1 MANPNPSPETR
12 FQPGQSGN
20 PGGKTQEHKRLEM
33 EAAEMAAKLR
43 HAMLSSM
50 QEKLARGADALELV
64 SGDALRLFKDS
75 EDRAH
80 GTPKA
85 ISEITG
91 EGGGPVVFKTVYE

>member
-1 MANPNPSPETR
+1 
-12 FQPGQSGN
+12 
-20 PGGKTQEHKRLEM
+20 
-33 EAAEMAAKLR
+33 MAAKLR

-50 QEKLARGADALELV
+50 QEKLSQGADALELV

-75 EDRAH
+75 EDRAY

-91 EGGGPVVFKTVYE
+91 DGGGPVVFKTVYE